1 MKGMIQKHRSKD
13 GRVSWGYVYD
23 AGVHPD
29 GSRRQIRRKGF
40 RFERDAQAALRDAIG
55 DTEKNRTVHKDSRT
69 FENFFREWL
78 EQHGATHWGPVTR
91 EANGRRA
98 AYAIRMF
105 GSVKLQELT
114 ATRIEQDL
122 LTLMKRGGRKTT
134 ANPKGTLSAK
144 TIREVAAL
152 VTQCLKKAVKR
163 KLIESN
169 PMNDVDRPSVQR
181 KEVQILEPEDYEK
194 LLDRVRGT
202 RYYGFCVVA
211 ANTGCRRGELLAL
224 RWDDIDLHTGLVTV
238 SKSLSDP
245 ESGLEI
251 KTTKTGQTRHVGISE
266 TTIQILREH
275 RARIDE
281 EKRLFGPDYAP
292 HNLVFARP
300 DGDFYNPSQITNR
313 IGEFMR
319 EAGVNASLHKLRHFS
334 ASMMLSQKVPITV
347 VSKRLGHAN
356 STVTLNVYSHAMR
369 SDESAAAALWDK
381 ATSDIIARTRQVRAK
396 TAKGNLVTFCDPAKG
411 SIAVNE

>member
-29 GSRRQIRRKGF
+29 GRRRQIRRKGF

-55 DTEKNRTVHKDSRT
+55 DSEKDRTVHKDNRT

-78 EQHGATHWGPVTR
+78 EQHGEKRWVPVTR

-105 GSVKLQELT
+105 GGVKLQELT
-114 ATRIEQDL
+114 AARIEQDL
-122 LTLMKRGGRKTT
+122 LTLMKCGGRKTT
-134 ANPKGTLSAK
+134 TNPKGRLSGK
-144 TIREVAAL
+144 TVREICAL
-152 VTQCLKKAVKR
+152 VNQCLNKAVKR

-169 PMNDVDRPSVQR
+169 PMPDVDKPSAQR
-181 KEVQILEPEDYEK
+181 KEVQIIEPEDYER
-194 LLDRVRGT
+194 LLNRVRDT
-202 RYYGFCVVA
+202 RYYPFVVMA
-211 ANTGCRRGELLAL
+211 AATGCRRGELLAL
-224 RWDDIDLHTGLVTV
+224 TWSDVNLDTGLVTV

-245 ESGLEI
+245 EGGLEI
-251 KTTKTGQTRHVGISE
+251 KTTKTGQTRHVGISR
-266 TTIQILREH
+266 TTIEILLEH

-281 EKRLFGPDYAP
+281 EKRLFGPDYKP
-292 HNLVFARP
+292 RNLIFARP

-319 EAGVNASLHKLRHFS
+319 QAGVNASLHKLRHFN
-334 ASMMLSQKVPITV
+334 ASMMLSQKVPIPV

-356 STVTLNVYSHAMR
+356 SYITETVYSHAMR
-369 SDESAAAALWDK
+369 SDESAAADLWDK
-381 ATSDIIARTRQVRAK
+381 ATADIIARTRQVTAK